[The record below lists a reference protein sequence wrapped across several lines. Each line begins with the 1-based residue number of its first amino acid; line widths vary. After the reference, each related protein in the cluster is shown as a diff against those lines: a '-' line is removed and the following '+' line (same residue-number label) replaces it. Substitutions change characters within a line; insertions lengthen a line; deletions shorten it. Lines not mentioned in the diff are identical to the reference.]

1 MSKQYGLPAS
11 MRLKHKKA
19 IENLYAYGFTMLQFP
34 ILVKFYLAERKND
47 EPVVVMFTASK
58 KKLSSVP
65 ARNRVKRQLRE
76 VFRLSRP
83 TFNLWPIPSNK
94 QLHLSIIY
102 VHHELLPTADIN
114 QAWQQ
119 LLKRIEEQLVNEW
132 HENEKK
138 F

>member
-19 IENLYAYGFTMLQFP
+19 IENLYAYGTSMLQFP
-34 ILVKFYLAERKND
+34 ILVKLYLAERKND
-47 EPVVVMFTASK
+47 DPILVMFTASK
-58 KKLSSVP
+58 KKLSSAP

-83 TFNLWPIPSNK
+83 TFNYWPIPSNK
-94 QLHLSIIY
+94 QLHLSFIY
-102 VHHELLPTADIN
+102 VHHELLPTAEIS

-119 LLKRIEEQLVNEW
+119 LLKRIEEQLLNGGLEK
-132 HENEKK
+132 EKK
-138 F
+138 S

>member
-1 MSKQYGLPAS
+1 

-19 IENLYAYGFTMLQFP
+19 IENLYAYGTSMLQFP
-34 ILVKFYLAERKND
+34 ILVKFYITERKND

-58 KKLSSVP
+58 KKLSSAP

-83 TFNLWPIPSNK
+83 TYNHWPIPTNK
-94 QLHLSIIY
+94 QLHLSFIY

-114 QAWQQ
+114 HAWQQ
-119 LLKRIEEQLVNEW
+119 LLKRIEEQLLDGW
-132 HENEKK
+132 HEKEKK
-138 F
+138 S